1 MRVFIIL
8 LFCCFLPV
16 HAQQMISDFCPDK
29 LGNEWVYLYQR
40 VPLGYDFSGLMISE
54 SLNVVVTLD
63 DYEMI
68 NSDTSYIF
76 HIYESG
82 IRTTVSREGESRT
95 ESIGNRFNI
104 SVYLRLNIIVVVNDA
119 FYDEILSRD
128 EEPVAAINPLY
139 RAHSVNSAG
148 LKRVWTGNDSL
159 YLLDAGAKR
168 FAQNIGLVYDSL
180 RSTGNCVLK
189 TKLLSFNG
197 EMFSLW
203 GSPVQNPLKMKTAGI
218 ALQKTGTEILHL
230 CKKSPLKNGAF
241 FSLNGQIY
249 RGGNET
255 VSSVVVKLKLPSSR
269 D

>member
-1 MRVFIIL
+1 MRVFFTL
-8 LFCCFLPV
+8 LFCCFLPI

-68 NSDTSYIF
+68 NTDTSYIF

-82 IRTTVSREGESRT
+82 IRTIVSREGESRT
-95 ESIGNRFNI
+95 EPIGNRFNI
-104 SVYLRLNIIVVVNDA
+104 SVYLRLNVIVVVNDA

-218 ALQKTGTEILHL
+218 ALQKTGTENTASMQKISI
-230 CKKSPLKNGAF
+230 KKWCIF
-241 FSLNGQIY
+241 FAEWADLQ
-249 RGGNET
+249 GG
-255 VSSVVVKLKLPSSR
+255 
-269 D
+269 